1 MHSKEREQITHV
13 CLHKAVRRQPLNIR
27 QPGSE
32 KGPLLVS
39 AMGGTSV
46 ISHKGKAPW
55 WLCTVL
61 WSLGRER
68 EAAGI
73 CGTLVTVSLAACNL
87 SPTAPHGQR
96 DLCCV
101 SILSQFLSMIK
112 DGVSSDKQRTAG

>member
-73 CGTLVTVSLAACNL
+73 CGTLVTVSLAACNNSAL
-87 SPTAPHGQR
+87 QLLTDSEISVVSPFYPSFSA
-96 DLCCV
+96 
-101 SILSQFLSMIK
+101 
-112 DGVSSDKQRTAG
+112 